1 MIYIRYYGGQAPLT
15 QYKIKDDVKS
25 PVSVRNSHM
34 IEVKRAVRRAI
45 LRDKFSDFWK
55 K

>member
-1 MIYIRYYGGQAPLT
+1 MESGVLFIAY
-15 QYKIKDDVKS
+15 DVKS
-25 PVSVRNSHM
+25 PMSVRNSHM

-45 LRDKFSDFWK
+45 LRDKFSNFWK